1 MHSSRHRVPGPPAAA
16 PDDAAAEEDPEPAL
30 LLPRLGAA
38 RGSWAM
44 DRQAAT
50 SLPGLPGS
58 VPVARRFVRIT
69 AVMWHLSADTLAGVE
84 LCMSEL
90 VSNAVTHTDSRQLHC
105 RLWSAR
111 GLIFLEV
118 DDEDCCDLPKPA
130 AAEEPAADDEHGRGM
145 MLVES
150 FSTAWGTLPGPGPV
164 GKTVW
169 AALPLPEAACPLL
182 SRPPGAAAAASVSP
196 RP

>member
-16 PDDAAAEEDPEPAL
+16 PEDAAAEEDPEPAPL
-30 LLPRLGAA
+30 LARLGAA
-38 RGSWAM
+38 RGNWPM

-50 SLPGLPGS
+50 SLPGLPAS

-69 AVMWHLSADTLAGVE
+69 AAMWHLTADTLDGVE

-90 VSNAVTHTDSRQLHC
+90 VTNAVTHTDSRQLHC

-118 DDEDCCDLPKPA
+118 DDEDRRDLPKSA
-130 AAEEPAADDEHGRGM
+130 AAEEDDEHGRGM

-150 FSTAWGTLPGPGPV
+150 FTTAWGTLPRLGPV

-169 AALPLPEAACPLL
+169 AALPLP
-182 SRPPGAAAAASVSP
+182 
-196 RP
+196 